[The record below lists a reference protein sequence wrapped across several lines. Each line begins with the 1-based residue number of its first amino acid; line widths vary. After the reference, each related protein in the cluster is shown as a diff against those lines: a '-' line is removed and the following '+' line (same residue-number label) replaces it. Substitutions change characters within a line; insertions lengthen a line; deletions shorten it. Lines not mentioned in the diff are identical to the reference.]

1 MFLSRPHLQTHGIS
15 GTGFEEWEIRITCL
29 EFYVLLLSMTVTVL
43 FLAWLALV
51 RLDYLRPQY
60 RGQARLSEKVLRY
73 LKLKAERLKDKDED
87 EDTWVELE
95 ESSNISGRVSV
106 AGQAED
112 EDTEKGESMGERL
125 GLNEP
130 RRRN

>member
-1 MFLSRPHLQTHGIS
+1 
-15 GTGFEEWEIRITCL
+15 
-29 EFYVLLLSMTVTVL
+29 MTVTVL

-51 RLDYLRPQY
+51 GLDYLRPQY

-95 ESSNISGRVSV
+95 ECSNTTGRVSV
-106 AGQAED
+106 TEQTED
-112 EDTEKGESMGERL
+112 EDTEKGESTGEQL
-125 GLNEP
+125 GRNEP
-130 RRRN
+130 EKAELNARKRQE

>member
-1 MFLSRPHLQTHGIS
+1 
-15 GTGFEEWEIRITCL
+15 
-29 EFYVLLLSMTVTVL
+29 MTVTVL

-51 RLDYLRPQY
+51 GLDYLRLQY

-95 ESSNISGRVSV
+95 ESSNTSGRPSV
-106 AGQAED
+106 VGQAED
-112 EDTEKGESMGERL
+112 EDTEKGESTGERL

-130 RRRN
+130 RKRNQTSEKDKNGITRMLSKLRQ